1 MKLKDFLNS
10 INYNKEALLDNDDKA
25 EKLYQPFLTNKSLS
39 FFVDTIFHANEMN
52 CFWAMDKKMQFD
64 FLRLSI
70 RKKKR
75 FSTWFKKEEEED
87 IEVIKQVFGYNNAKA
102 EEVLNI
108 LGPNDIDK
116 LKKSLYKGGND
127 NKG

>member
-1 MKLKDFLNS
+1 MKLNEWLNS
-10 INYNKEALLDNDDKA
+10 INHDKKDLVAGDEKA
-25 EKLYQPFLTNKSLS
+25 ESLYQPYYVNKNFS

-52 CFWAMDKKMQFD
+52 CNWELDKKMQYD

-75 FSTWFKKEEEED
+75 YCQWVKKSTEED
-87 IEVIKQVFGYNNAKA
+87 VEAVKEVFGYNDAKA
-102 EEVLNI
+102 QEVLNI
-108 LGPNDIDK
+108 LGPGDLDK